1 MTGYGKDE
9 FKLHGTQCTVEVR
22 SVNNRFLEISCH
34 LPKTFSYLEFALKEE
49 VKKFLARGSVNLTV
63 TFGDSEEGSVPTGY
77 STEAVEAYLKIAN
90 DIKTKYHLTG
100 EPTLEQV
107 LSLPNVL
114 VYESE
119 EDQKETEELI
129 KASLDRALQSLVQM
143 REKEGLNLK
152 KDLEARVHEMDT
164 ILDEV
169 KVLDPER
176 IVEWKQKFEERLQ
189 KLVGEAGLVLE
200 KEILCVLQL
209 ILCLHLPNPRL
220 VHGLVQMPNEM
231 VGVMADLGIGEQLFR
246 YVNESLPHVH
256 GDSLNGGTLDRGQV
270 LLYQAWHSPQHGH
283 LQRQSQSQYHHR

>member
-1 MTGYGKDE
+1 MAIISMTGYGKDE

-49 VKKFLARGSVNLTV
+49 VKKFLARGSINLTV

-189 KLVGEAGLVLE
+189 KLVGEAGLDPVRVTQEASIIADRLDINEEITRFKSHNKLFLATLE
-200 KEILCVLQL
+200 QGANQGKKLTFILQEMGREANTLATKCQSAKIAALA
-209 ILCLHLPNPRL
+209 IRL
-220 VHGLVQMPNEM
+220 KDSVET
-231 VGVMADLGIGEQLFR
+231 IREQTM
-246 YVNESLPHVH
+246 NIE
-256 GDSLNGGTLDRGQV
+256 
-270 LLYQAWHSPQHGH
+270 
-283 LQRQSQSQYHHR
+283 

>member
-1 MTGYGKDE
+1 MAIISMTGYGKDE

-164 ILDEV
+164 IIDEV

-189 KLVGEAGLVLE
+189 KLVGEAGLDPVRVTQEASIIADRLDINEEITRFKSHNKLFLATLE
-200 KEILCVLQL
+200 QGANQGKKLTFILQEMGREANTLATKCQSAKIAALA
-209 ILCLHLPNPRL
+209 IRL
-220 VHGLVQMPNEM
+220 KDSVET
-231 VGVMADLGIGEQLFR
+231 IREQTM
-246 YVNESLPHVH
+246 NIE
-256 GDSLNGGTLDRGQV
+256 
-270 LLYQAWHSPQHGH
+270 
-283 LQRQSQSQYHHR
+283 